1 MKIVYTLVVIG
12 ALALFALLLWWARG
26 QVGDAAAPHDS
37 TGWYARHPDA
47 LAAENLK
54 CWKLLQKASFAD
66 VDKIMTAYPH
76 CRAVYEAIQRQTPAH
91 AN

>member
-1 MKIVYTLVVIG
+1 MKIVYALVIIG
-12 ALALFALLLWWARG
+12 ALALFALLLWWARE

-37 TGWYARHPDA
+37 VGWYARHPGA

-54 CWKLLQKASFAD
+54 CWKLLQNASFAD
-66 VDKIMTAYPH
+66 VDKVMLAHPH
-76 CRAVYEAIQRQTPAH
+76 CRAVYEAIQRQDPAH